1 MILRDLLTD
10 YASINILKFLYDRES
25 ENNSIYSIKF
35 KEIIKKFPQ
44 FKNIEKSLFI
54 LKKLNLIDEDL
65 SKEDKIIVISG
76 KGKHFIDIFD
86 KLVQLTSIKNDLEN
100 KKLQKS
106 FQIKYDLNQKEKKI
120 MVLVYKLSKETG
132 NNKVLFDD
140 LIRELY
146 PKNNV
151 NTSEIEKNINQLE
164 DLNLVEKTQVKNKSF
179 IELTPTG
186 ERTIKEQLVESL
198 L

>member
-1 MILRDLLTD
+1 MILRALLTD
-10 YASINILKFLYDRES
+10 YAAINILKFLYDRES
-25 ENNSIYSIKF
+25 ENNSVYSIKF
-35 KEIIKKFPQ
+35 KEIIKRFPQ
-44 FKNIEKSLFI
+44 FKDINKSIVI
-54 LKKLNLIDEDL
+54 LKNFDLINEDF
-65 SKEDKIIVISG
+65 SEEDKIIVISA

-86 KLVQLTSIKNDLEN
+86 KLAQLINIEKDLEN
-100 KKLQKS
+100 KKSTKS

-120 MVLVYKLSKETG
+120 MILIYKLSKETG

-140 LIRELY
+140 LTRELY

-151 NTSEIEKNINQLE
+151 NTSEVEKNINQLE
-164 DLNLVEKTQVKNKSF
+164 ELNLVEKTQVKNKTF
-179 IELTPTG
+179 LELTPTG

>member
-10 YASINILKFLYDRES
+10 YTAINILKFLYDKEK
-25 ENNSIYSIKF
+25 NSVYSIKF
-35 KEIIKKFPQ
+35 NKIIKRFSN
-44 FKNIEKSLFI
+44 FNNIGKSISI
-54 LKKLNLIDEDL
+54 LKKFDLISEDIT
-65 SKEDKIIVISG
+65 KEDKIIVISA

-86 KLVQLTSIKNDLEN
+86 KLVELTNIENEAEN
-100 KKLQKS
+100 KKSAKS

-120 MVLVYKLSKETG
+120 MVLVYKLSKEAG
-132 NNKVLFDD
+132 NNKVFFDD

-151 NTSEIEKNINQLE
+151 NTTEVDKNINQLE
-164 DLNLVEKTQVKNKSF
+164 DLNLVEKSQVKNKLF